1 MAQRVSWST
10 RPWWQRVLAIFVAS
24 RLVTTIIFGVFAVLQ
39 PASYR
44 GGASPDLLTFASYWD
59 GQWYWLISLR
69 GYPSELPLN
78 DLGQVA
84 ENAWAFLPGYPAVM
98 WVATLGHHLPFPAIA
113 PLVSTAFAAGAALL
127 FYRLMALR
135 LPAPTALFAV
145 VLFCVA
151 PLSPILQV
159 SYAESMAL
167 FLLFGALILLLQ
179 RRYLAM
185 IPVAVAMALTRPGGP
200 AFALLL
206 LGHLI
211 YRIAV
216 HLRKGRLR
224 KDPERRDPLDARSFL
239 AICAAGLTVAFA
251 AVLWP
256 IVAWIV
262 TGSMTA
268 YTDTEL
274 VWRRA
279 YIGETELVPFTPW
292 FQGAQWWLGWWGVPD
307 GVALGLGIASVVVLI
322 VGFAAFLFTPW
333 ARRLGVDLRL
343 WMASYA
349 LYLLAVFFPQSSTF
363 RLLVPLAPGLGALAI
378 PESRAWRWTLVALGI
393 AGQIGWMYIAWW
405 VDGQDFT
412 PP

>member
-1 MAQRVSWST
+1 VADGVSAGRTAWAG
-10 RPWWQRVLAIFVAS
+10 RPWWQQVLAIFLAS
-24 RLVTTIIFGVFAVLQ
+24 RIVTTIIFAVFAAVQ
-39 PASYR
+39 PVSYR
-44 GGASPDLLTFASYWD
+44 GGASPDLFTFASYWD

-78 DLGQVA
+78 DVGQIA

-127 FYRLMALR
+127 FYRLMAMR
-135 LPAPTALFAV
+135 LPASTALFAV

-179 RRYLAM
+179 RRYLLL
-185 IPVAVAMALTRPGGP
+185 IPVAAAMALTRPSGL

-206 LGHLI
+206 LAHLI
-211 YRIAV
+211 HRIWT
-216 HLRKGRLR
+216 R
-224 KDPERRDPLDARSFL
+224 RRDPLPPRQFL
-239 AICAAGLTVAFA
+239 AICTAGLGIALA
-251 AVLWP
+251 G
-256 IVAWIV
+256 VAWLLVAWAV
-262 TGSMTA
+262 TGDPAA

-279 YIGETELVPFTPW
+279 YLGETELVPFTPW
-292 FQGAQWWLGWWGVPD
+292 FQGAQWWLAYAGLPGE
-307 GVALGLGIASVVVLI
+307 VALGLGIASVAVLI
-322 VGFAAFLFTPW
+322 AGFAVFLFTPG
-333 ARRLGVDLRL
+333 ARRLGVDLRF

-363 RLLVPLAPGLGALAI
+363 RLVMPLAPGLGALAI
-378 PESRAWRWTLVALGI
+378 SESRVWRGALVVLGI

>member
-1 MAQRVSWST
+1 VAHVLIARWNAAL
-10 RPWWQRVLAIFVAS
+10 WWQRVLVVFLAS
-24 RLVTTIIFGVFAVLQ
+24 RVVTTIIIATYAALQ
-39 PASYR
+39 PVSYR
-44 GGASPDLLTFASYWD
+44 TGASPDYFTFATLWD
-59 GQWYWLISLR
+59 GQWYWLVSQS
-69 GYPSELPLN
+69 GYPAVLPTT
-78 DLGQVA
+78 DTGQIA

-98 WVATLGHHLPFPAIA
+98 WVLTLGHHLPFWVIA

-127 FYRLMALR
+127 FYKLMAMR
-135 LPAPTALFAV
+135 LPEGTALFAV

-185 IPVAVAMALTRPGGP
+185 IPVAVAMALTRPSGL

-206 LGHLI
+206 LAHL
-211 YRIAV
+211 V
-216 HLRKGRLR
+216 HRVWTR
-224 KDPERRDPLDARSFL
+224 RRDPLPPREFL
-239 AICAAGLTVAFA
+239 VICTAGLGIALA
-251 AVLWP
+251 GIAWVL
-256 IVAWIV
+256 VAWAV

-274 VWRRA
+274 VWRRG
-279 YIGETELVPFTPW
+279 YIGETELVPFTSW
-292 FQGAQWWLGWWGVPD
+292 FQGARWWLGAWGVPAEA
-307 GVALGLGIASVVVLI
+307 ALGLGIASVAVL
-322 VGFAAFLFTPW
+322 VAGFAVFLFTPW

-378 PESRAWRWTLVALGI
+378 PESRVWRAALVALGI

>member
-1 MAQRVSWST
+1 VAERVSVADRMIL
-10 RPWWQRVLAIFVAS
+10 RPWWQQVLAIFLVS
-24 RLVTTIIFGVFAVLQ
+24 RVITTVIFGVFALLQ

-44 GGASPDLLTFASYWD
+44 GGASPDIFTFASYWD

-69 GYPSELPLN
+69 GYPSVLPLN
-78 DLGQVA
+78 DAGQVA
-84 ENAWAFLPGYPAVM
+84 ENAWAFLPGYPAVT
-98 WVATLGHHLPFPAIA
+98 WVATLGHQIPFPLVA

-127 FYRLMALR
+127 FYKLMAMR

-179 RRYLAM
+179 RRYLLM
-185 IPVAVAMALTRPGGP
+185 IPVAVAMALTRPSGL
-200 AFALLL
+200 AFALLML
-206 LGHLI
+206 LHL
-211 YRIAV
+211 V
-216 HLRKGRLR
+216 HRVLTRQ
-224 KDPERRDPLDARSFL
+224 RDPLDARSFL
-239 AICAAGLTVAFA
+239 AICAAGLSIALA
-251 AVLWP
+251 GIAWLL
-256 IVAWIV
+256 VAWAV
-262 TGSMTA
+262 TGDPAA

-279 YIGETELVPFTPW
+279 YIGETELVPFTSW
-292 FQGAQWWLGWWGVPD
+292 FQGATWWLGYWGVPAEA
-307 GVALGLGIASVVVLI
+307 ALGLGIASVAVLVI
-322 VGFAAFLFTPW
+322 GFGVFLFLPVT
-333 ARRLGVDLRL
+333 RRLGTDLRL

-378 PESRAWRWTLVALGI
+378 PESRVWRAALVALGI
-393 AGQIGWMYIAWW
+393 AGQIGWLYIAWW